1 MDRKGGIMKQ
11 IIINISQ
18 SEDGETT
25 IVVNAVYGDKSNQKI
40 ISDLSEEDIQFI
52 NDVKSLLEDY
62 GC

>member
-25 IVVNAVYGDKSNQKI
+25 IIVNAIYDDRSKQKI
-40 ISDLSEEDIQFI
+40 VSDIGDEDAQFI
-52 NDVKSLLEDY
+52 EGIKSLLQGY

>member
-1 MDRKGGIMKQ
+1 MKQ